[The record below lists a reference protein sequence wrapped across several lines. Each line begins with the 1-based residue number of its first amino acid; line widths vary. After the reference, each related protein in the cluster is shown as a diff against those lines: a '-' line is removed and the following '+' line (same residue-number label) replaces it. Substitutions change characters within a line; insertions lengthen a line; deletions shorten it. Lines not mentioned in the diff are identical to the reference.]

1 MGPGVAPTTMTTG
14 MTCSMKVILNSVE
27 RHAMTMKYGMQLIM
41 EISRKRLLCC
51 NALSNCK
58 WYDSGGSAG
67 CSVDTD
73 RVKKII
79 SDTGAPPGVAGYW
92 IGFYTDACWYLPKST
107 CTTSTTVRGCEL
119 SDYDDWPCR
128 PSLAKRVVAG
138 ADGCTGHADFEAV
151 AALGGMTVA
160 EAREKSMAKTAKE

>member
-1 MGPGVAPTTMTTG
+1 M
-14 MTCSMKVILNSVE
+14 
-27 RHAMTMKYGMQLIM
+27 
-41 EISRKRLLCC
+41 
-51 NALSNCK
+51 
-58 WYDSGGSAG
+58 
-67 CSVDTD
+67 
-73 RVKKII
+73 
-79 SDTGAPPGVAGYW
+79 AGYW

-119 SDYDDWPCR
+119 HDYDEWPCA